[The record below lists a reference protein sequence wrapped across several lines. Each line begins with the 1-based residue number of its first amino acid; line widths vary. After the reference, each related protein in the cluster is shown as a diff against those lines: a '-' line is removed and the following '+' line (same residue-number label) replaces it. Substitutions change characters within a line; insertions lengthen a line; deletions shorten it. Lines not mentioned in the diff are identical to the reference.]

1 MWPSKWINYFFITI
15 GAFQAFLSVELF
27 SQTYSID
34 ATDVSYNLISGHLN
48 MGNPGSD
55 NRNIRVN
62 SKYLI
67 QNNEPIIPVM
77 GEFHYSRCKKEK
89 WEDILLKM
97 KANGI
102 SIIATYT
109 FWIHHE
115 EEKGIFDWEGNKD
128 LRDFVILCKKHA
140 LWVYPRIG
148 PWCHGEVRNGGLP
161 DWIVNQQ
168 KFEIRRNDPE
178 YQFFVNRW
186 YEKIA
191 SQLSGLYYKDNGPVI
206 GIQLE
211 NEYWRG
217 IKGEEH
223 IMWLK
228 KTALKHGID
237 VPLYT
242 VTGWRNASVP
252 KNEVIPLW
260 GGYPA
265 APWKTNLDKIENNSS
280 YVFRKPI
287 NDESIGHKLEGK
299 KYQPDYS
306 SYPYFTCEL
315 GVGNQISEHR
325 RPVIHPHDGLGILIA
340 SLASGSNLPGYY
352 VFAGGSNPTGKF
364 TTLEE
369 NRIESGY
376 WNEYP
381 DISYDFQ
388 AAIKESGELAPSYH
402 KLKNIHYFLGE
413 FGNQLAT
420 MKPFILENYNNTG
433 DLQLAVRC
441 NENSGFLFVSN
452 YCRGQKKSSKENVKF
467 SVKFKNETLNLPSK
481 SINIQDSTIF
491 IWPLNLSIGNTI
503 LKYATAQLICSL
515 KNGNKTDWFFFES
528 DGITPE
534 FKFSEANIQKIVLNN
549 STVEKTGNDYLINSV
564 YPGIQKPLII
574 YENDT
579 SVHRIFILTKKQAEQ
594 FWYFKEHDSEYIFIS
609 NANLVLSNNE
619 LTASSTNTNINVISF
634 NCNLISKNNQMKDLS
649 SNPKIIKTEIH
660 HNTDKINCELR
671 QFELLNQTNWLKL
684 SADKFN
690 DSKILHNKQFFK
702 NFSTSN
708 LTEIK
713 KATLFLLSEE
723 KCMLRVNGQWVNQP
737 IESRSINTL
746 DLTGYLK
753 SGNNKLMLNFPLK
766 KEEKAF
772 TGILEIEYY
781 NAKKDLIYTDS
792 SWMYIEQYRVPA
804 PWDDVKGLKHATSKD
819 IPYYFK
825 DVMLSPNRYLVLIDT
840 EKIKQFENNY
850 IKIRYTGDK
859 AQLRLDN
866 QLVADN
872 FNNGTVWSINLST
885 LNLNKNSKLFLELI
899 PYQNNPGIYFDR
911 KPLSFKTELSE
922 IWIEPEYTSKFL
934 LSSSNSIND

>member
-1 MWPSKWINYFFITI
+1 MWTTKCFNYFCIAF
-15 GAFQAFLSVELF
+15 GAFQAFLSIELF
-27 SQTYSID
+27 SQTYTID
-34 ATDVSYNLISGHLN
+34 ASDVSINLVSGHLN
-48 MGNPGSD
+48 MGNPGTD
-55 NRNIRVN
+55 KNHIKAN
-62 SKYLI
+62 SKYLTL
-67 QNNEPIIPVM
+67 NDEPIIPVM
-77 GEFHYSRCKKEK
+77 GEFHYSRCKKDK

-102 SIIATYT
+102 NIIATYI

-115 EEKGIFDWEGNKD
+115 EEKGVYDWNGNKN
-128 LRDFVILCKKHA
+128 LRDFLKLCKKHN

-168 KFEIRRNDPE
+168 KFEIRKNEPE

-191 SQLSGLYYKDNGPVI
+191 SQLIGLYFKDNGPII
-206 GIQLE
+206 GVQLE

-280 YVFRKPI
+280 YSFRKPI
-287 NDESIGHKLEGK
+287 NDESIGHKSKQE

-306 SYPYFTCEL
+306 AYPYFTCEL

-325 RPVIHPHDGLGILIA
+325 RPVIHPLDGLGILIA

-369 NRIESGY
+369 NRLESGY

-388 AAIKESGELAPSYH
+388 AAIKESGEIAASYH

-420 MKPFILENYNNTG
+420 MKPFVFENGNSTD

-452 YCRGQKKSSKENVKF
+452 YCRGLKKSRKENVKF
-467 SVKFKNETLNLPSK
+467 SIKLKNETFNLPSK
-481 SINIQDSTIF
+481 SIIIQDSTMY
-491 IWPLNLSIGNTI
+491 IWPINLSIGNTI
-503 LKYATAQLICSL
+503 LKYATVQLICTL
-515 KNGNKTDWFFFES
+515 NKGNTTDWFFFES
-528 DGITPE
+528 DGITSE
-534 FKFSEANIQKIVLNN
+534 FKFSEANIQKIVSNN
-549 STVEKTGNDYLINSV
+549 ISVEKTGNDYLIDSV
-564 YPGIQKPLII
+564 YLGFKKPLII
-574 YENDT
+574 HENENT
-579 SVHRIFILTKKQAEQ
+579 VHRIFTLTKKQAEQ
-594 FWYFKEHDSEYIFIS
+594 FWYFNEHNSKYAFIS
-609 NANLVLSNNE
+609 NANLILNNNE
-619 LTASSTNTNINVISF
+619 LIASSVNNNIKVISF
-634 NCNLISKNNQMKDLS
+634 NCNLLSENGQMKVLN
-649 SNPKIIKTEIH
+649 SNPENITTKIL
-660 HNTDKINCELR
+660 HNPDKINCKVR
-671 QFELLNQTNWLKL
+671 QIDLLDQTTWLKL
-684 SADKFN
+684 SADEYN
-690 DSKILHNKQFFK
+690 NSKILHNKQFFK
-702 NFSTSN
+702 DFSTSN
-708 LTEIK
+708 ISEIK
-713 KATLFLLSEE
+713 KATLFLLSDE
-723 KCMLRVNGQWVNQP
+723 KCKLRVNGQWVNQP
-737 IESRSINTL
+737 IATQHVNTL

-753 SGNNKLMLNFPLK
+753 SGNNRLMLNFPLK
-766 KEEKAF
+766 EEEKAF
-772 TGILEIEYY
+772 TGIMEIEYY
-781 NAKKDLIYTDS
+781 NAKRDYLYTDP
-792 SWMYIEQYRVPA
+792 SWTYTEQYRIPA
-804 PWDDVKGLKHATSKD
+804 PWDKVKGLKHAKSIKT
-819 IPYYFK
+819 PNHFK
-825 DVMLSPNRYLVLIDT
+825 DVMLTPNRYLVLIDT
-840 EKIKQFENNY
+840 EKIKQFENTFL
-850 IKIRYTGDK
+850 KINYTGDK
-859 AQLRLDN
+859 AQFRLDN

-885 LNLNKNSKLFLELI
+885 LNLNNNSELICELI
-899 PYQNNPGIYFDR
+899 PFQNNPRIYFDI
-911 KPLSFKTELSE
+911 KPLFLKTDISE
-922 IWIEPEYTSKFL
+922 IWIEQEYTSKFL
-934 LSSSNSIND
+934 LKPLQQHY